1 MTTNLDNPTT
11 LVELLRLRAQNQ
23 PDKQAYTFLK
33 DGETEEASLTYA
45 QLEQRVRVIAAKLQ
59 SLSAI
64 GERALLLYPPGL
76 DYIAAFLGCLCA
88 GVVAVPTYPPRRNR
102 PDARLQAIA
111 ADAQATVVLTT
122 TEILSDMA
130 PRLAQTP
137 ALKKPQWLATDNL
150 ADELAARWHPPDIHS
165 NTLALLQ

>member
-64 GERALLLYPPGL
+64 GERALLLYPPRVRLYCGL
-76 DYIAAFLGCLCA
+76 FGLPVRGCCGSAHLS
-88 GVVAVPTYPPRRNR
+88 TT
-102 PDARLQAIA
+102 
-111 ADAQATVVLTT
+111 AQSA
-122 TEILSDMA
+122 
-130 PRLAQTP
+130 
-137 ALKKPQWLATDNL
+137 
-150 ADELAARWHPPDIHS
+150 
-165 NTLALLQ
+165 